1 MQELEDVVVEEP
13 RELRVLLEGDALV
26 QLLVD
31 EGQLGDVAHVA
42 LEVGVAQRP
51 HHLGGRVEG
60 VRSTGLGEQDWMNH
74 YYNRVDICPKTTVQ
88 IGSLF
93 FAAFFALRN
102 ALPTSKIPLQ
112 RELT

>member
-60 VRSTGLGEQDWMNH
+60 VRSTGLGEQDWLNH
-74 YYNRVDICPKTTVQ
+74 
-88 IGSLF
+88 
-93 FAAFFALRN
+93 
-102 ALPTSKIPLQ
+102 
-112 RELT
+112 